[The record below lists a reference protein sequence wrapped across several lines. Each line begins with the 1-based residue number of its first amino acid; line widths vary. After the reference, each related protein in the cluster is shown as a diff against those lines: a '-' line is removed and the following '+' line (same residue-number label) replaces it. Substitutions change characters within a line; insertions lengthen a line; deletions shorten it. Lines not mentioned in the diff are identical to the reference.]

1 MGATDAYSLSGVS
14 MQPSEASEII
24 PTRRSLLSRLKDLE
38 DEASWSD
45 FFSTYRRLIH
55 SVAIKAGLAESEA
68 QDVVQETLIS
78 VAGRIQ
84 GFQYD
89 PAAGS
94 FKNWLLLITRRRIAD
109 HLRERYRR
117 GPVMPD
123 DPPAAGRDPVDPA
136 LETIW
141 NEEWDRHLL
150 ATALDRLRRRVK
162 PVHYQL
168 FDCYVLKQWPVRKV
182 ARTLG
187 VSVPLVYL
195 AKHRLLRQLKEEIR
209 QLETRMA

>member
-1 MGATDAYSLSGVS
+1 

-24 PTRRSLLSRLKDLE
+24 PTRQSLLSRLKDLE

-117 GPVMPD
+117 GAVAPDTPPGLPGAATD
-123 DPPAAGRDPVDPA
+123 DPVAPELEA
-136 LETIW
+136 LW

-162 PVHYQL
+162 PMHYQL
-168 FDCYVLKQWPVRKV
+168 FDCYVLKQWPVIRV

-187 VSVPLVYL
+187 VSVAQVYL

-209 QLETRMA
+209 QLETRMV